1 MEDTRILKS
10 LKNTSRGR
18 DMTRK
23 ALMIEELPV
32 GKMRWI
38 CNPDTLGFE
47 TTQDCEKSDGII
59 GQERARKAIVMGLEI
74 SSPGYNIYAS
84 GVEGTG
90 KLTTIKNLLNQ
101 IDLKKKVPDDIC
113 YVNNFRDTDMP
124 RVITLPAGVGK
135 KFQTEMDELLAHLR
149 KEIPLIFESDE
160 FKKDSEIIINQ
171 YRTKQKEI
179 IKEFNERVQKE
190 NFQVVQFQVGPFMR
204 QDIAPVFEG
213 KPVPIEQLEELAEQD
228 KYNKEELAKI
238 KKALLEL
245 RLELDS
251 VMRETRDI
259 EREMR
264 AQVGSLEHKYG
275 LPLISGLVSD
285 MRVRYGSQN
294 DKITGYLD
302 EVQEHILSNLKAFQD
317 KEEEQQQQVP
327 PFMMPQAGAKK
338 FVEYKVNVLV
348 DNSQSDRAPIVIETS
363 PTYKNLFG
371 TVEREIDRFGYWKTD
386 FTHIKG
392 GSLLRANGGFIV
404 FDALEALI
412 EPGVW
417 PFLKRTLKS
426 GVLNLQPYD
435 PFNLAVFALKPEP
448 IPLDIKVIMLGDD
461 YLYHLFYNLERDFKE
476 IFKTKAHFDTV
487 MPNTQEN
494 THEFACLVKRIIDDE
509 KLLPFDKKAVAAV
522 IEFGVRLAGRQK
534 KLTTRFS
541 DIADLV
547 REASYWAGRE
557 GHSLVTDHHVDKAY
571 EEKMDRLNLIEGK
584 IQEMIEDGTIMIDSD
599 GLVVGQVNGLSVYDM
614 GDYAFGKPSRIT
626 AKTSMGRAGI
636 INIER
641 KAKLSGKTHDKGVLI
656 LEGYFRGKYAQNKP
670 LTVSASICFEQS
682 YGGIDGDSASSAEI
696 YAILSSLAYLPLRQ
710 DIAVTGSVNQKG
722 DVQPIGGV
730 NLKIEGFYDVCR
742 AKGLTGKQGVLIPAL
757 NIPDLMLRKDV
768 VKAVSEGQFHI
779 YPVKMID
786 EGISLLTGVP
796 AGERDEKGDYP
807 ENTVNALVDKN
818 LRSLAEGLRDFG
830 EPGEDEQKA
839 LEVDE

>member
-1 MEDTRILKS
+1 
-10 LKNTSRGR
+10 
-18 DMTRK
+18 MTRK
-23 ALMIEELPV
+23 APGMEEIPIDKL
-32 GKMRWI
+32 RWI
-38 CNPDTLGFE
+38 CNPDSLGFK

-84 GVEGTG
+84 GMEGTG

-124 RVITLPAGVGK
+124 RVITFPAGMGR
-135 KFQTEMDELLAHLR
+135 KFQTEIDELLAHLR

-160 FKKDSEIIINQ
+160 FKKESEAIINQ

-190 NFQVVQFQVGPFMR
+190 NFQMVQFQVGPFMR
-204 QDIAPVFEG
+204 QDIVPVYEG
-213 KPVPIEQLEELAEQD
+213 KPVPVEQLEELAEQD
-228 KYNKEELAKI
+228 KYNKEELEKI
-238 KKALLEL
+238 KNTLREL

-251 VMRETRDI
+251 VMRETREI
-259 EREMR
+259 EREIR
-264 AQVGSLEHKYG
+264 TQLGALEHKYG
-275 LPLISGLVSD
+275 LPVVSGLVSD

-294 DKITGYLD
+294 DKINEYLE

-327 PFMMPQAGAKK
+327 PFMMPQAGVKK

-348 DNSQSDRAPIVIETS
+348 DNSQTDRAPVVIETS

-371 TVEREIDRFGYWKTD
+371 AIEREIDRFGYWKTD
-386 FTHIKG
+386 FTHIRA
-392 GSLLRANGGFIV
+392 GSILRANGGFII
-404 FDALEALI
+404 FDALEMLI

-435 PFNLAVFALKPEP
+435 PFNLTVFALKPEP
-448 IPLDIKVIMLGDD
+448 IPLDIKVIILGDD

-487 MPNTQEN
+487 MPNTKEN

-509 KLLPFDKKAVAAV
+509 KLLPFDKKAVAGV

-547 REASYWAGRE
+547 REASYWAGKE
-557 GHSLVTDHHVDKAY
+557 GLSLVQDRHVDKAY
-571 EEKMDRLNLIEGK
+571 DEKVGRLNLIEGK
-584 IQEMIEDGTIMIDSD
+584 IQEMIEDGTIMIDAD

-626 AKTSMGRAGI
+626 AKTSMGRAGV

-641 KAKLSGKTHDKGVLI
+641 EAKLSGKTHDKGVLI

-670 LTVSASICFEQS
+670 LSVSASICFEQS
-682 YGGIDGDSASSAEI
+682 YGGIDGDSASSTEI
-696 YAILSSLAYLPLRQ
+696 YAILSSLANLPLRQ

-722 DVQPIGGV
+722 EVQPIGGV

-742 AKGLTGKQGVLIPAL
+742 AKGLTGKQGVMIPAL

-779 YPVKMID
+779 YPVTTID

-796 AGERDEKGDYP
+796 AGERDEKGDYL
-807 ENTVNALVDKN
+807 ENTVNALADKN
-818 LRSLAEGLRDFG
+818 LMALAEGLREFQETG
-830 EPGEDEQKA
+830 EEKKIAPETGE
-839 LEVDE
+839 